1 MLVSV
6 ERELCVAGGHC
17 VLQAPS
23 VFDQDD
29 RDGQVLLLKA
39 EPGPEE
45 YEAVRVAAQMCP
57 AAAITITD

>member
-39 EPGPEE
+39 EPVPE
-45 YEAVRVAAQMCP
+45 
-57 AAAITITD
+57 

>member
-1 MLVSV
+1 MLVRV
-6 ERELCVAGGHC
+6 ERDTCVAGGHC

-29 RDGQVLLLKA
+29 QDGQVLLLKA

-45 YEAVRVAAQMCP
+45 HEAVRVAAQMCP
-57 AAAITITD
+57 AAAIIVTE